1 MKRPIL
7 VPVCATALLSWL
19 LAARTASATP
29 QPLPF
34 TYVYETLPKGSLE
47 LEQYADY
54 TPIRVQNTG
63 GGSFIYGASQ
73 FQTEFEYGI
82 TNRLELGVYL
92 TFAPNPPGAAL
103 DPNPILTEGNG
114 VKERLRLRL
123 FDEGVLPIDL
133 GLYGELTENDH
144 EFEIEAKILLQRRFG
159 NLRIAANIVG
169 EHEWYYESP
178 QQDWIFDPSAGI
190 TYQVT
195 PVFHP
200 GIDSWM
206 WIEHTNNYNYS
217 TPGPL
222 PLNLRPNVYVGPA
235 ILLDFGKFWW
245 STGAYLR
252 VTSFDHTMVAGQDSF
267 GAVWFRM
274 MVGISF

>member
-1 MKRPIL
+1 
-7 VPVCATALLSWL
+7 VAEN
-19 LAARTASATP
+19 ASATP
-29 QPLPF
+29 RPLPY
-34 TYVYETLPKGSLE
+34 TYNYETLGEGE
-47 LEQYADY
+47 LEVEQFVDL
-54 TPIRVQNTG
+54 TPVRVALPNNTAPPY
-63 GGSFIYGASQ
+63 FVVASQ

-92 TFAPNPPGAAL
+92 TFAPNPPGATLEA
-103 DPNPILTEGNG
+103 NPILTEGNG

-169 EHEWYYESP
+169 EHEWYYASP
-178 QQDWIFDPSAGI
+178 QQDWVFDPSAGI

-206 WIEHTNNYNYS
+206 WIEHTNSYNYS

-252 VTSFDHTMVAGQDSF
+252 VTSLNYTMVPGDSF
-267 GAVWFRM
+267 GGVWFRT

>member
-1 MKRPIL
+1 MRGAGI
-7 VPVCATALLSWL
+7 L
-19 LAARTASATP
+19 LAGAMLAMAENASATP
-29 QPLPF
+29 RPLPY
-34 TYVYETLPKGSLE
+34 TYNYETLGEGE
-47 LEQYADY
+47 LEVEQFVDL
-54 TPIRVQNTG
+54 TPVRVLPANN
-63 GGSFIYGASQ
+63 SPPYFVLASQ

-92 TFAPNPPGAAL
+92 TFAPNPPGPAL
-103 DPNPILTEGNG
+103 APNPILTEGNG

-159 NLRIAANIVG
+159 NLRIVANVVG
-169 EHEWYYESP
+169 EHEWYYASP

-217 TPGPL
+217 TPGAL

>member
-1 MKRPIL
+1 VRAGAVL
-7 VPVCATALLSWL
+7 FAGSVLA
-19 LAARTASATP
+19 LAANASATP
-29 QPLPF
+29 RPLPM
-34 TYVYETLPKGSLE
+34 TYNYETLGEGE
-47 LEQYADY
+47 LEVEQFVDL
-54 TPIRVQNTG
+54 TPVKVIPTSNNNLGQFTV
-63 GGSFIYGASQ
+63 ASQ

-82 TNRLELGVYL
+82 TNHLELGLYL
-92 TFAPNPPGAAL
+92 TLAPTPPGAGAE
-103 DPNPILTEGNG
+103 PTPVLTEGNG
-114 VKERLRLRL
+114 VKQRLRIRL

-144 EFEIEAKILLQRRFG
+144 EFEIEAKLILQRRIG
-159 NLRIAANIVG
+159 NLRIVANIVG
-169 EHEWYYESP
+169 EHEWYYASP
-178 QQDWIFDPSAGI
+178 QQDWVFNPSAGV

-195 PVFHP
+195 PVFQP

-206 WIEHTNNYNYS
+206 WLEHSNS
-217 TPGPL
+217 APAGAL
-222 PLNLRPNVYVGPA
+222 PLNLLPNVYVGPA

-252 VTSFDHTMVAGQDSF
+252 VTNFGHEMVPDQDSF